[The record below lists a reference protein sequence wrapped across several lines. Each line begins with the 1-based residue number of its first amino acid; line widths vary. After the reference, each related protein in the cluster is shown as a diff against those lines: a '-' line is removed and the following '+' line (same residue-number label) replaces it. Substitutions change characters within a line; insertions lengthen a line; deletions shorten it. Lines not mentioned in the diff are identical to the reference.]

1 MIFLSGL
8 KNLNQTLT
16 FFPIFTID
24 QNISEKNQMASTQNI
39 YGFILSW
46 IFKNLRNIPSI
57 IFNQMI
63 FNLKTLLK

>member
-39 YGFILSW
+39 YGFILS
-46 IFKNLRNIPSI
+46 
-57 IFNQMI
+57 
-63 FNLKTLLK
+63 